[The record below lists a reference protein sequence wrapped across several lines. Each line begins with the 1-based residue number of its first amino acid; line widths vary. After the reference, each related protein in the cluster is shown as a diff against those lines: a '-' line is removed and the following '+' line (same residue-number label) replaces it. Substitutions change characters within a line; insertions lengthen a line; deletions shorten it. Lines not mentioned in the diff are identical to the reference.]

1 MKPVG
6 LSEAFRFQ
14 ATRSNHG
21 IELILLIK
29 VNFILL
35 LVDSTSKYDNPTCR
49 MKVSGRRSRS
59 VVRTESS
66 RSDACVCMKAV
77 DGSQITFAVDDRK
90 IEHPCLSN
98 LYFLRKQ

>member
-1 MKPVG
+1 MASLRACSPSVAEPARVSSEFKQRSISVKPNPAVLLFQLSRLTS
-6 LSEAFRFQ
+6 LSELWS
-14 ATRSNHG
+14 TRN
-21 IELILLIK
+21 K

-66 RSDACVCMKAV
+66 RS
-77 DGSQITFAVDDRK
+77 
-90 IEHPCLSN
+90 
-98 LYFLRKQ
+98 